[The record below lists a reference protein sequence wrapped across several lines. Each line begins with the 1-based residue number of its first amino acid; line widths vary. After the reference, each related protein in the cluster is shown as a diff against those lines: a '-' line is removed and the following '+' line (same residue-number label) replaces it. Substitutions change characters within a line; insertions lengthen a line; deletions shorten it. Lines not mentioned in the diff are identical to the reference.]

1 MYFEIIDEIAN
12 IETIAIGRSIREIE
26 GLRTV
31 RAWAVARTK
40 GDCHSQV
47 AK

>member
-31 RAWAVARTK
+31 RVARTK

>member
-12 IETIAIGRSIREIE
+12 IEIVIGRSIREIE
-26 GLRTV
+26 RLRQQFGPG
-31 RAWAVARTK
+31 RWRKTK

-47 AK
+47 AE